1 MLKDEVTTISHA
13 INFVQLQE
21 QKVDMQWVAS
31 LMLISPSINPF
42 NCLRLISN

>member
-1 MLKDEVTTISHA
+1 MFKDEVMTISHA

-21 QKVDMQWVAS
+21 QKVDMQWAAS
-31 LMLISPSINPF
+31 LMSITINPF